1 MKSGGENQVD
11 PFWLLLEKETGGLPG
26 QQGWKKTN
34 IVQWTKI
41 LNNDGDRIGVY
52 IGNAELVFLNITGY
66 VDEQGASRVQ
76 RMKRFSK
83 KLIDDM
89 KDQQLGD
96 GKRTIDE
103 MHLQEIENYIEKES
117 KEGRTIKVQRA
128 WNRFDQE
135 GWPEV
140 ALWIK
145 QQFDRLNAIVSG

>member
-1 MKSGGENQVD
+1 MNPGRKNQVD

-26 QQGWKKTN
+26 QEGWKRIN
-34 IVQWTKI
+34 IAEWTKI
-41 LNNDGDRIGVY
+41 LNNEGDRIGVY

-66 VDEQGASRVQ
+66 ADEQGEGRVQ
-76 RMKRFSK
+76 RMKKFSK
-83 KLIDDM
+83 KIIDEM

-103 MHLQEIENYIEKES
+103 MHHQEIENYIEKES